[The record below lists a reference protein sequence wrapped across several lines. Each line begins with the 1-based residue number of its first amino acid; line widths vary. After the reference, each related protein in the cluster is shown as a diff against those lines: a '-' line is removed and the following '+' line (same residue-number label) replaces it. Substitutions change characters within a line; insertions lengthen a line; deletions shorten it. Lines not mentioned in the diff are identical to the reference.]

1 MRVDLL
7 SFADKI
13 VPGGMAGDDE
23 EGEDLEGEDLEE
35 DDEDLDA
42 SLRSDDD
49 EVSAFQPNTGGIHA
63 SRVHSRHSQD
73 SKTALTQTSRNSTR
87 PMRTKTK
94 TWIPSRGRIRR
105 STAPLPFPT

>member
-23 EGEDLEGEDLEE
+23 EGEDLEE

-42 SLRSDDD
+42 SLLSDDE
-49 EVSAFQPNTGGIHA
+49 EVSP
-63 SRVHSRHSQD
+63 
-73 SKTALTQTSRNSTR
+73 L
-87 PMRTKTK
+87 
-94 TWIPSRGRIRR
+94 IP
-105 STAPLPFPT
+105 PH